1 MKNSHETVPHSRQR
15 LAVRHRLERR
25 VWLALAACGAIAIAP
40 VLSVACSVF
49 PVPALQAQETGLP
62 VGAKAPTST
71 IVETLDGKSFDI
83 GQYVGKT
90 PMLIE
95 FWATWCPLCKQ
106 LEPTMLDVAKKYGT
120 RVKFIG
126 VAVSVNQTPER
137 VKAYAEKHG
146 LPLEV
151 YFDRK
156 GTATDAYDA
165 AATSYVVVVDKTGTV
180 VYTGLGGTQ
189 NLDAAIRKALGS

>member
-1 MKNSHETVPHSRQR
+1 MKSHQPLLRSHQPSAISHQLKRRAR
-15 LAVRHRLERR
+15 LVVAAFVVMAV
-25 VWLALAACGAIAIAP
+25 AP
-40 VLSVACSVF
+40 VLSVPGFPF

-62 VGAKAPTST
+62 VGAKAPAST

-106 LEPTMLDVAKKYGT
+106 LEPTMIDVAKRYGSK
-120 RVKFIG
+120 VKFIG

-137 VKAYAEKHG
+137 VKLYAEKHG
-146 LPLEV
+146 LPMEV
-151 YFDRK
+151 YYDRK
-156 GTATDAYDA
+156 GNAADAFDA
-165 AATSYVVVVDKTGTV
+165 AATSYIVVLDKNGTV

-189 NLDAAIRKALGS
+189 NIDAAVRKAVGG